1 MKLHRLALTAMSLSL
16 LALPASTLAADG
28 TKILKSE
35 CAGCHALTEP
45 DEFSLDRLWERK
57 GPDLFYAGVKYNQPW
72 LVKWLQNPTRI
83 RPAGEFYRKHIK
95 PSEKV
100 DVIDESTLEPH
111 MKLSQEDAKAVADAL
126 MALKGPEGLVEEGG
140 FKGKKVRMSLGRMF
154 FGKLRGC
161 SSCHQDK
168 PGKGG
173 LSGPELYTAGERL
186 QPDYIY
192 SYIKDPQKID
202 PYIWMP
208 KFDLSEKNIQQLTG
222 YIVQLSAKEKK

>member
-1 MKLHRLALTAMSLSL
+1 MKLHRLALAAMSLGLLSL
-16 LALPASTLAADG
+16 PVSTLAETGAEIIE
-28 TKILKSE
+28 TH
-35 CAGCHALTEP
+35 CTGCHALTEP
-45 DEFSLDRLWERK
+45 DEMSLDRLWERK
-57 GPDLFYAGVKYNQPW
+57 GPDLFYAGVKYNKPW

-83 RPAGEFYRKHIK
+83 RPAGEFYYKHIK
-95 PSEKV
+95 TGEKT
-100 DVIDESTLEPH
+100 DVVDESTLEPH
-111 MKLSQEDAKAVADAL
+111 MKLSKSGAEAVADAL
-126 MALKGPEGLVEEGG
+126 MALKGPDGLVEEGG
-140 FKGKKVRMSLGRMF
+140 FKGKKVSARLGRMF

-161 SSCHQDK
+161 SSCHQDE

-192 SYIKDPQKID
+192 SYTKDPQKID

-208 KFDLSEKNIQQLTG
+208 KFDLSEKDLQRLTG